1 MTGNGSN
8 RAPDTTAIPSNR
20 NVSFRA
26 GAAIALLCMLFGA
39 NGVAIKVAYEGFGV
53 FSAATIRFS
62 MALMAIALWA
72 TFSGRSFRLADGQ
85 WKPLLVYSFLFTTQL
100 SLFYVGLSRTYAS
113 RGTLIINMLPFLIL
127 ILAHFFIPGDRI
139 TRRKLIGLLLGFGGV
154 ICMFVDKASLSGMI
168 RSGDGLV
175 LLATCIWAGNTVYI
189 KRVISTFNPF
199 HIVFYSMLF
208 SLPFFLM
215 GACWF
220 DDAVFRTFSGRALAA
235 LFYQTFVTASF
246 GFIAW
251 NSLLKT
257 YGAVTLH
264 SFVFIMPLVGV
275 ALSGWILNEPIRS
288 NLWLALILIVA
299 GILVVHLRPADG
311 LPVFPL
317 RRHM

>member
-1 MTGNGSN
+1 MNVENTHRTSD
-8 RAPDTTAIPSNR
+8 AAVIPSNPTVGLR
-20 NVSFRA
+20 
-26 GAAIALLCMLFGA
+26 GAVGIILLCVLFGA
-39 NGVAIKVAYEGFGV
+39 NAVAIKVAFEGFGV
-53 FSAATIRFS
+53 FSAAVIRFGIATITIAFW
-62 MALMAIALWA
+62 ALL
-72 TFSGRSFRLADGQ
+72 SGRSFRLEDGQ
-85 WKPLLVYSFLFTTQL
+85 WKHLLVYSILFTAQL

-113 RGTLIINMLPFLIL
+113 RGILLINMLPFLIL
-127 ILAHFFIPGDRI
+127 VLAHFFIPGDRI

-154 ICMFVDKASLSGMI
+154 VCVFAGKETLSGTI

-175 LLATCIWAGNTVYI
+175 LLATLIWAGNTVYL
-189 KRVISTFNPF
+189 KRVISTFKPF
-199 HIVFYSMLF
+199 HIVLYSMLF

-215 GACWF
+215 AAYCF
-220 DDAVFRTFSGRALAA
+220 DEAVFKTLSLRALTAI
-235 LFYQTFVTASF
+235 FYQTFVTASF

-275 ALSGWILNEPIRS
+275 VLSGWLLHEPLS
-288 NLWLALILIVA
+288 PNLWLALVLIVV
-299 GILVVHLRPADG
+299 GILVVHFRPDDG